1 MLDHGRELIAKAE
14 RDKLLRQIEEGLAHS
29 REIIAQVNEVIA
41 QINELRAQ
49 RRANFRRVGAN
60 DFRF

>member
-1 MLDHGRELIAKAE
+1 MPIHERELAE
-14 RDKLLRQIEEGLAHS
+14 QVNAEQLRQIEDNLAHS

-49 RRANFRRVGAN
+49 RRANFPAGRG
-60 DFRF
+60 